1 MPGQNP
7 KIKSEISP
15 NQTLKKKKKN
25 QTALKTHTHATTNN
39 KLNHNSTQ
47 KTWNWSIIKI
57 KRAVKI
63 ETYSNMLIWYWA

>member
-1 MPGQNP
+1 
-7 KIKSEISP
+7 
-15 NQTLKKKKKN
+15 
-25 QTALKTHTHATTNN
+25 
-39 KLNHNSTQ
+39 LNHNSTQ

>member
-15 NQTLKKKKKN
+15 KQTLKKRKKLNSTKN
-25 QTALKTHTHATTNN
+25 AHSYNN
-39 KLNHNSTQ
+39 KQ
-47 KTWNWSIIKI
+47 QIEPQFYIKKTWNWSIIKT
-57 KRAVKI
+57 KRAIKI